1 MNAAYKFKSILD
13 QDAVGASGSENE
25 MILQQLSH
33 ALHHSQSLQQ
43 SNLNSSKEENLL
55 RISRAYKTPQTSDPN
70 YNDNARASCVGTY
83 SRD

>member
-43 SNLNSSKEENLL
+43 SNLNSSKEEN
-55 RISRAYKTPQTSDPN
+55 
-70 YNDNARASCVGTY
+70 
-83 SRD
+83 